1 MSLARLLAVAAAD
14 VRARLRRPAT
24 LVLLGLLLAA
34 ASTTFPDPSTG
45 QGILTI
51 GGKRAVYGSA
61 ALAVATAG
69 LLPVLLGLFGFYAV
83 SNAVGI
89 DRRSGA
95 GRLLGA
101 TPMTDAEYLL
111 GKLAGSLALLSV
123 VTLAF
128 SAVVMAVQVVHGEA
142 PLEPLVFLAHVLV
155 VALPALFTVAAF
167 ALLFECVPFL
177 AGRFGDVAYFFVWL
191 VTLTVPVVLA
201 DSARGTLSPLAAAL
215 DGNGLGFLMTE
226 IRRVTGSGELTIGWG
241 GRAAPGAPMVFP
253 GFDFSAAML
262 GRRALAFLPP
272 LALLPVAL
280 AAFDR
285 FDPARRLGAT
295 SVRVSLLARASA
307 LVRPAAARLL
317 AVVVPEEGRPGRPG
331 LVSASLTDLLVT
343 LRLQPLVVAALPA
356 AALLAL
362 ALPPATARTL
372 LSAAYVALAFLLA
385 DAATREERT
394 GLARVFAATPG
405 AGGRVTAVK
414 LGGASL
420 AALLLLVPLAA
431 KAAVERPLALP
442 AAVAGGLAAAALA
455 VALGTAT
462 GSPKPF
468 VGLLLAAW
476 YLALNDQGRTPA
488 LDLAGFTGA
497 ATASS
502 VAGWLLAAALLA
514 AAAFAAGRLRSWRD

>member
-1 MSLARLLAVAAAD
+1 MSAARLLTVASAD
-14 VRARLRRPAT
+14 LRARLRRPAV
-24 LVLLGLLLAA
+24 LVLLALLLAA

-51 GGKRAVYGSA
+51 GGKRAVYSSA

-69 LLPVLLGLFGFYAV
+69 LLPILLGLFGFYAV
-83 SNAVGI
+83 SNAVAL

-95 GRLLGA
+95 GRLFGA
-101 TPMTDAEYLL
+101 TPVTNAEYLL
-111 GKLAGSLALLSV
+111 GKLLGNLALLSG

-128 SAVVMAVQVVHGEA
+128 SAVVMAVQAVHAEA
-142 PLEPLVFLAHVLV
+142 PLEPIVFLSHVLV
-155 VALPALFTVAAF
+155 VALPALFSVASL

-177 AGRFGDVAYFFVWL
+177 AGRFGDVAYFFVWA
-191 VTLTVPVVLA
+191 VTLTVPAVLG
-201 DSARGTLSPLAAAL
+201 DSATGALSPGAAAL

-226 IRRVTGSGELTIGWG
+226 IRHVTGSGELTIGWG

-272 LALLPVAL
+272 LALLPLAL

-285 FDPARRLGAT
+285 FDPARRLGSSSTKA
-295 SVRVSLLARASA
+295 SLLARASSLA
-307 LVRPAAARLL
+307 RPAAARLL
-317 AVVVPEEGRPGRPG
+317 DVVVRAEGRPGRPG
-331 LVSASLTDLLVT
+331 LVSAALTDLLAT
-343 LRLQPLVVAALPA
+343 LRLRPLLVAGLPV

-362 ALPPATARTL
+362 ALPPATARAL
-372 LSAAYVALAFLLA
+372 LSAAYVALALVLS
-385 DAATREERT
+385 DVATREERT
-394 GLARVFAATPG
+394 GLARVLAATPG
-405 AGGRVTAVK
+405 AGGRVAAMK
-414 LGGASL
+414 LGGAAL
-420 AALLLLVPLAA
+420 AAVLLLVPLAA

-442 AAVAGGLAAAALA
+442 AAAAGGLAAAALA
-455 VALGTAT
+455 VLLGTAT

-497 ATASS
+497 ATPSS
-502 VAGWLLAAALLA
+502 VAGWLGAAALLA
-514 AAAFAAGRLRSWRD
+514 GLALAAERLRALRS